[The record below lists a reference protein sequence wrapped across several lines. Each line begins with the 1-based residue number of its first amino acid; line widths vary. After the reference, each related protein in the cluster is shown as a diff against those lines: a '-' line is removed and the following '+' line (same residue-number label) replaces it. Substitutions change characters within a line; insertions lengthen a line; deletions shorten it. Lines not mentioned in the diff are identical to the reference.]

1 MTEYRKETSNM
12 DPSKRAQELRE
23 LFIAD
28 GIEDIYIAGWNEAE
42 QALDD
47 ISSERRRRYLY
58 LVRIPD

>member
-1 MTEYRKETSNM
+1 M
-12 DPSKRAQELRE
+12 QELRE
-23 LFIAD
+23 SFIAD

-58 LVRIPD
+58 LARIPD

>member
-1 MTEYRKETSNM
+1 M
-12 DPSKRAQELRE
+12 KRNRAAMQELRE

-58 LVRIPD
+58 LARIPD